1 MFTSSLF
8 LLFPTCE
15 VYMDDYE
22 VIKATPPIG
31 VSTLSVLGVPLSDW
45 VYIVTIIYVLV
56 QMYIL
61 IYKTFYKREEEKDKK

>member
-15 VYMDDYE
+15 VYMDNSE
-22 VIKATPPIG
+22 VIKTTPPIG

-45 VYIVTIIYVLV
+45 VYIVTIIYALI

-61 IYKTFYKREEEKDKK
+61 IYKTFYKKEEEESKK